1 MLKNCAKRKLIVTS
15 FTLIVFLITLTF
27 PKTEEK
33 IKDITISYMSGTP
46 RPIYVINQSNLVA
59 MVNVNVKNNE
69 TLEMTKEIINLLT
82 IGSDKSEYLPNVF
95 RPILPADTKIE
106 NISLDGS
113 TLKISFNEAFLNMPE
128 DTLRKAIE
136 CLVYSLT
143 EIDGIDG
150 VLIYIGDNL
159 LNNIPNVSANSNKP
173 LTRAIGVNEMYYLDS
188 LKNSIKTTVY
198 YIFSENDLT
207 YYIPVTLLNQTDK
220 EKVEIIIDRLKSR
233 PHVKTNLISY
243 LNASATIS
251 SYELVDK
258 TLTLNFN
265 DSLYEG
271 LSSEELKEEVKYSIV
286 LSMKDS
292 LDVKD
297 VIIKSA

>member
-220 EKVEIIIDRLKSR
+220 EKV
-233 PHVKTNLISY
+233 
-243 LNASATIS
+243 
-251 SYELVDK
+251 
-258 TLTLNFN
+258 
-265 DSLYEG
+265 
-271 LSSEELKEEVKYSIV
+271 
-286 LSMKDS
+286 
-292 LDVKD
+292 
-297 VIIKSA
+297 